1 MAPKPGS
8 VPRPFPIHTLEKA
21 LVVIQAIVDKG
32 ASRAMDR
39 LLVADA
45 IGRTPSSSEFKRLL
59 SSSLRYGLTLGTEKA
74 DDIAPTELGLKIAQP
89 QNDEER
95 EKALVE
101 ACLKPD
107 LMGRIHRHFN
117 RSKVPDRTFLKNLL
131 ERTFGVDREQSE
143 ELAGLL
149 VANAKFCG
157 ILQDISGAQYI
168 RIDDPVRSTS
178 VVCQDANEGNDQDA
192 SVVDLA
198 VAREQEITKNPTAKR
213 DTGKIFVGHGKKLKP
228 VEGLKKVL
236 DQFQIAYSVAID
248 EPHGGRPISAKV
260 AQLMDQCSAGIF
272 VFTKDERFLREG
284 PNGEQEEVW
293 RPSENVVYELGAASK
308 LWQNRI
314 IILREEGVS
323 FPSDFKDL
331 GYITFNGE
339 DIAPKPLELL
349 KELVQMGLVRVQAA
363 E

>member
-1 MAPKPGS
+1 
-8 VPRPFPIHTLEKA
+8 
-21 LVVIQAIVDKG
+21 
-32 ASRAMDR
+32 
-39 LLVADA
+39 
-45 IGRTPSSSEFKRLL
+45 
-59 SSSLRYGLTLGTEKA
+59 
-74 DDIAPTELGLKIAQP
+74 
-89 QNDEER
+89 
-95 EKALVE
+95 
-101 ACLKPD
+101 
-107 LMGRIHRHFN
+107 MGNILRHFN
-117 RSKVPDRTFLKNLL
+117 KSKLPESGFLKNMI
-131 ERTFGVDREQSE
+131 EKTYNVDRTQSE

-149 VANAKFCG
+149 IENARFSG
-157 ILQDISGAQYI
+157 ILQDISGSQYI
-168 RIDDPVRSTS
+168 RIDDPVRR
-178 VVCQDANEGNDQDA
+178 VIEA
-192 SVVDLA
+192 SQQENTAAADVAPVVDFSA
-198 VAREQEITKNPTAKR
+198 VLEQQDPPQAAEPKR
-213 DTGKIFVGHGKKLKP
+213 DTGKIFVAHGKKMKP

-236 DQFQIAYSVAID
+236 DQFQIAYSVAVD

-308 LWQNRI
+308 MWQSRI

-339 DIAPKPLELL
+339 DIAPKALDLL

-363 E
+363 

>member
-1 MAPKPGS
+1 MAPQPGS
-8 VPRPFPIHTLEKA
+8 VQRPFPVRTLEKS
-21 LVVIQAIVDKG
+21 LVVIQAIVDKNG
-32 ASRAMDR
+32 GHQMDR

-45 IGRTPSSSEFKRLL
+45 IRRTPSSSEFKRLL
-59 SSSLRYGLTLGTEKA
+59 SASRQYGLTVGTEKA
-74 DDIAPTELGLKIAQP
+74 DYIAPTELGLKIAQP
-89 QNDEER
+89 QSPAER
-95 EKALVE
+95 AEGLVE
-101 ACLKPD
+101 ACLKPE
-107 LMGRIHRHFN
+107 LMGKILRHFN
-117 RSKVPDRTFLKNLL
+117 RSKLPEKDFLRNLM
-131 ERTFGVDREQSE
+131 ERTFGVDRSQSE

-149 VANAKFCG
+149 IANARYCS

-168 RIDDPVRSTS
+168 RIDDPVHSLS
-178 VVCQDANEGNDQDA
+178 GVQDDIDEPA
-192 SVVDLA
+192 VVDLGA
-198 VAREQEITKNPTAKR
+198 VRERQETPKVPDPKR
-213 DTGKIFVGHGKKLKP
+213 ETGKIFVGHGKKLKP

-236 DQFQIAYSVAID
+236 DQFQIAYTVAID

-284 PNGEQEEVW
+284 PDGEQEEVW

-308 LWQNRI
+308 LWQSRI

-339 DIAPKPLELL
+339 DIAPKALELL

-363 E
+363 